1 MAWEEEGGARAVNQ
15 KSQAIKAGNIK
26 QREYAGGPTHK
37 CCNNKKHRGRS
48 YHMALTARWILIART
63 VVFKVA
69 DIGLGKEPVTSLKNK
84 LTQYTAP
91 APEPAPPPTR

>member
-1 MAWEEEGGARAVNQ
+1 
-15 KSQAIKAGNIK
+15 
-26 QREYAGGPTHK
+26 
-37 CCNNKKHRGRS
+37 
-48 YHMALTARWILIART
+48 MALTARWILMART